1 MPWSTLTV
9 QSARCFVGFPIHIHI
24 HIYLKANATA
34 ASPLFLFVGGRFTVR
49 QPSRGVVLGHLGGIL
64 EASRGILG
72 ASWRHLGASWGIL
85 GASWRLLGAS
95 WGHLGGFL
103 GLLGASWGILGASWR
118 LLGASWGQV
127 SAMTVVLVWNLQ
139 RSRLESLFLLAQ
151 KANHHYRMDGR
162 FGPKNQSPL
171 QGAGLG
177 PQNQTRKLETP
188 PPKRRFWVPW
198 GRLRGGNLGPHSL
211 MPLTRSGWPIRK

>member
-1 MPWSTLTV
+1 MHWRKQMKNMRNIFNGLRLCGQPLLSFRGGAAVRSGNLW
-9 QSARCFVGFPIHIHI
+9 VG
-24 HIYLKANATA
+24 
-34 ASPLFLFVGGRFTVR
+34 S
-49 QPSRGVVLGHLGGIL
+49 
-64 EASRGILG
+64 
-72 ASWRHLGASWGIL
+72 SWGIL
-85 GASWRLLGAS
+85 GASWKLLGAS
-95 WGHLGGFL
+95 WGILEASWRH
-103 GLLGASWGILGASWR
+103 LGASWGILGASWR

-127 SAMTVVLVWNLQ
+127 SAMTVVLVLNLQ

-188 PPKRRFWVPW
+188 PPKGDF
-198 GRLRGGNLGPHSL
+198 GSHGGD
-211 MPLTRSGWPIRK
+211 